1 MRCVVPQLSK
11 RMGVRLEARRK
22 REAEAA
28 RIAAIKQAEAEQ
40 WEAVQ
45 VTQCSKLDAN
55 ACTAHSAML
64 TV

>member
-1 MRCVVPQLSK
+1 MVPQLSK

-64 TV
+64 TE